1 MKNICL
7 WLLCLMIATGAQADG
22 DDALRRFVVNA
33 GHVGLK
39 MSLPISQLR
48 VQPTLV
54 TGIYALSAPNGD
66 FAGYINEAGSLHG
79 DARGFKHV
87 MPQWRDL
94 TPAETADLRAA
105 VLAAIDT
112 RHLPQITYGDGGGR
126 RILLFSAI
134 DCPACSLFE
143 DTMRRYE
150 KSMNTSLIVVPSS
163 LQDIEK
169 GGHPK
174 WQIVARIMCADD
186 PGTAWQAFWRKTKNR
201 TSLTPSCSYAQA
213 EQAEHAYDY
222 LRNILNAVGVSVSGT
237 PTFVREDGSF
247 LRNWSKLNEGQF
259 HAAFGPEGAPAAVTA
274 KSAWLSTPGQAPSQG
289 LGEAGGPIQ
298 VTIPL
303 GKLLGGLLG
312 QGR

>member
-87 MPQWRDL
+87 VPQWRDL

-105 VLAAIDT
+105 VLA
-112 RHLPQITYGDGGGR
+112 
-126 RILLFSAI
+126 
-134 DCPACSLFE
+134 
-143 DTMRRYE
+143 
-150 KSMNTSLIVVPSS
+150 VPSR
-163 LQDIEK
+163 
-169 GGHPK
+169 
-174 WQIVARIMCADD
+174 VASRLGLDRHASAALDAEIRQAMEVIADD
-186 PGTAWQAFWRKTKNR
+186 
-201 TSLTPSCSYAQA
+201 
-213 EQAEHAYDY
+213 
-222 LRNILNAVGVSVSGT
+222 
-237 PTFVREDGSF
+237 
-247 LRNWSKLNEGQF
+247 
-259 HAAFGPEGAPAAVTA
+259 
-274 KSAWLSTPGQAPSQG
+274 
-289 LGEAGGPIQ
+289 
-298 VTIPL
+298 
-303 GKLLGGLLG
+303 
-312 QGR
+312 